1 MKLIIAIVNKDDTS
15 HLTKDLI
22 KHGFYITTLNTT
34 GGFLRSEN
42 HTCLIGVDDDRV
54 DEVMEIIER
63 NCKMRK
69 SIIPG
74 TMADFYPMAG
84 HITIPL
90 EVTIGGATVFVLNV
104 DEFKKL

>member
-1 MKLIIAIVNKDDTS
+1 MKLIVAIVNKDDTS

-42 HTCLIGVDDDRV
+42 HTCLIGVEDDKVAD
-54 DEVMEIIER
+54 VMDIIEH

-84 HITIPL
+84 HITVPL
-90 EVTIGGATVFVLNV
+90 EVAVGGATVFVLDV
-104 DEFKKL
+104 DQFKKL